1 MKLFKVICPI
11 VLLTSALSHAGEKT
25 CPAPTPAQDGKFHA
39 GQTWHYN
46 ARHGE
51 EKSTLTVLKVESLP
65 KGIII
70 HIRVDD
76 IRLRNCTGGPEPD
89 KFEHMPFTKEALDH
103 SVTTLVRETREVPD
117 FKVGYQEWRNAC
129 GGVYTISVADAI
141 EVAETAFR
149 QNLGCS
155 SSVH

>member
-1 MKLFKVICPI
+1 
-11 VLLTSALSHAGEKT
+11 
-25 CPAPTPAQDGKFHA
+25 
-39 GQTWHYN
+39 
-46 ARHGE
+46 
-51 EKSTLTVLKVESLP
+51 
-65 KGIII
+65 
-70 HIRVDD
+70 
-76 IRLRNCTGGPEPD
+76 
-89 KFEHMPFTKEALDH
+89 MPFTREALDH

-155 SSVH
+155 SSAHQMGKRAHVSTSRSAAVVIGALSVFRTLNLNGVYTTYI